1 MKRLLIVGRN
11 AYAFPLQPSLR
22 RRFDALSAEL
32 DWRQLGAGTSA
43 DDRFV
48 LFAPFP
54 VPALDGLVF
63 HLLLPFRAAR
73 ELRRF
78 RPDAVL
84 VQGAPEAALVLL
96 ARTLARVRT
105 RVILDV
111 HGDWRAPTR
120 LYGSPLRRLLTP
132 AADLLARFA
141 LARADAIRTVSPYT
155 SGLVR
160 AAGREPAAEFPA
172 FMDLEPFLGPPAP
185 LPEAPSA
192 LYVGSLERSKGIDVL
207 ARAWPLVRERVPAA
221 RLHVIGRGTLPAPS
235 GKGVTHASGVA
246 TEEVAAA
253 LDAATLLVLPSRTE
267 GMGRVAIEALS
278 RGRAVVG
285 SRVGGIPDL
294 VTDGESGLL
303 VPPGEPEALAEA
315 LVRVLGDPELAARLG
330 AGAEVAAE
338 RLRPTPEAWAAGLRG
353 LVAP

>member
-1 MKRLLIVGRN
+1 M
-11 AYAFPLQPSLR
+11 
-22 RRFDALSAEL
+22 
-32 DWRQLGAGTSA
+32 
-43 DDRFV
+43 
-48 LFAPFP
+48 
-54 VPALDGLVF
+54 
-63 HLLLPFRAAR
+63 
-73 ELRRF
+73 
-78 RPDAVL
+78 
-84 VQGAPEAALVLL
+84 
-96 ARTLARVRT
+96 
-105 RVILDV
+105 
-111 HGDWRAPTR
+111 
-120 LYGSPLRRLLTP
+120 
-132 AADLLARFA
+132 
-141 LARADAIRTVSPYT
+141 
-155 SGLVR
+155 
-160 AAGREPAAEFPA
+160 
-172 FMDLEPFLGPPAP
+172 
-185 LPEAPSA
+185 
-192 LYVGSLERSKGIDVL
+192 
-207 ARAWPLVRERVPAA
+207 PAA

-235 GKGVTHASGVA
+235 GDGVTHASGVA

-294 VTDGESGLL
+294 VADGESGLL